1 MADEQVNLTPEKIRI
16 YRKTGEQRLV
26 QHSEEIAHRRELAWD
41 GARQAAVHLKEK
53 FRATRVVV
61 FGSLV
66 HPGCFTRWS
75 DVDVAAWG
83 IAPQDT
89 FLAIGAVEDLD
100 LPVDVNLV
108 DINAC
113 RPSLIEIINQ
123 EGVEL

>member
-1 MADEQVNLTPEKIRI
+1 MADEQVNLTPGKISV
-16 YRKTGEQRLV
+16 YRKTAEQRLV

-53 FRATRVVV
+53 FHVTRVVV

-75 DVDVAAWG
+75 DVDTAAWG

-89 FLAIGAVEDLD
+89 FLAIGAIQDLG
-100 LPVDVNLV
+100 LPVAVNLV

-113 RPSLIEIINQ
+113 RPSLIEIIDQ
-123 EGVEL
+123 EGVDL